1 MDGPSISEL
10 FLVVTLVSSPLVTGD
25 ASDRCM
31 EFASC
36 NDCIKHCLIVWLNR
50 M

>member
-25 ASDRCM
+25 ASDRMYGIC
-31 EFASC
+31 
-36 NDCIKHCLIVWLNR
+36 K
-50 M
+50 